1 MRGKSVQVLCRRA
14 ADKADAL
21 QLVDESHRTCDPLC
35 FVFLIPSGRTGWHQD
50 IPQATQAGR
59 KRQRT
64 TNTRVNILGNGGL
77 MRALFVLIAFPSVLL
92 NSHLNVSQLQL
103 VCQTEFSAVG
113 GKQLQEYVLVDH
125 SPRREPQAVVDDV
138 GPKEFQEVWHIR
150 EGVDFPARNM
160 TNEPF

>member
-1 MRGKSVQVLCRRA
+1 
-14 ADKADAL
+14 
-21 QLVDESHRTCDPLC
+21 
-35 FVFLIPSGRTGWHQD
+35 
-50 IPQATQAGR
+50 
-59 KRQRT
+59 
-64 TNTRVNILGNGGL
+64 

-160 TNEPF
+160 TNEPFLIVLSIVCEILNMLLNSYTNFTWQLVMYLD